1 MIGHLLGKT
10 THSGYI
16 NTYSMKFVITS
27 GDGNMN
33 CAIVYMNKGFKIAL
47 IWTGINIDVYF

>member
-33 CAIVYMNKGFKIAL
+33 CAIVDMNKGFKIAL